1 MIIVSFVLGLLLNS
15 WLLFDVSFQDGRC
28 MQSFT
33 PVSRVHNLVGI
44 LLSFFVPIVLVIYFD
59 LSVICCRVQPP
70 FDPML
75 QIVINNRPNGERR
88 KSLNRFL
95 IITLTTICLNAPALF
110 LRFSSALNLLFIR
123 IDEVPPAI
131 LVLAKAAYLTQVIL
145 YSPVCLCNVA
155 NRNRINTRYS
165 MVHCGNWE
173 LTACKSE

>member
-1 MIIVSFVLGLLLNS
+1 MHWWRIPFILIIVSFVLGLFLNS
-15 WLLFDVSFQDGRC
+15 WLLFDVSLQDGRQC

-33 PVSRVHNLVGI
+33 AVSRVHNLVGI
-44 LLSFFVPIVLVIYFD
+44 LLSFVVPIILVIYFD

-95 IITLTTICLNAPALF
+95 IITLTTICLNIPALF
-110 LRFSSALNLLFIR
+110 LRFSSALNFPFIQ

-145 YSPVCLCNVA
+145 YSLVCFCN
-155 NRNRINTRYS
+155 
-165 MVHCGNWE
+165 
-173 LTACKSE
+173 ACKL